1 MAHSKHE
8 WVDGELMTAEKL
20 NRDQDFLINSID
32 EKITGTQYYDE
43 ITYEKYLDS
52 TTNTYYSIITVP
64 HLDKKGKIIKIKNGF
79 SKDKFGS
86 EFETILDFKKR
97 HKNASLIINAT
108 PWAVETGKIKGRVIA
123 DGVAL
128 QTSPIAWGNE
138 TLGLLPSGE
147 LKTYKNSVGIA
158 DILAEGVTDAW
169 AGFFSLIVD
178 HQKVDYLKAAATYP
192 NINAINS
199 HQVITQMDNLDL
211 KIFSFGG
218 NTKNRKGFTL
228 DDTYRVLSQYNL
240 KFAYNLDGGGST
252 STILNGVYTSDLQ
265 DDFGRSMRKV
275 PSFMYFEKDDEDL
288 KNANIVSDDQSLEA
302 SKNGNAAYRKVFDD
316 ILAPDQDVLNMQLNI
331 KQIPFS
337 DISTILNS
345 LSTYRGT
352 WKNAGGNVVGLP
364 TDTNSGHYTIF
375 EIIDYSAT
383 SGIIRCTRY
392 AENRTWQAGVKDGVI
407 TAWKEL

>member
-1 MAHSKHE
+1 MNYSKHN
-8 WVDGELMTAEKL
+8 WTDGELMTADKL
-20 NRDQDFLINSID
+20 NDFSI
-32 EKITGTQYYDE
+32 EVKEGTQYYDE
-43 ITYEKYLDS
+43 ITYDKYLDS

-64 HLDKKGKIIKIKNGF
+64 YLDKNGKRIKIKNGF
-79 SKDKFGS
+79 SGDKFGS
-86 EFETILDFKKR
+86 EPETILDFKKR
-97 HKNASLIINAT
+97 HENASLIINAM
-108 PWAVETGKIKGRVIA
+108 PWVVETGEIQGRVIA

-138 TLGLLPSGE
+138 TLGLLPTGE
-147 LKTYKNSVGIA
+147 LKTYTNSVSIN
-158 DILAEGVTDAW
+158 DILAEGVTDGW

-178 HQKVDYLKAAATYP
+178 HEKVDYLSHQTTYP

-199 HQVITQMDNLDL
+199 HQVIAQMDNLDL
-211 KIFSFGG
+211 KIFTFGG
-218 NTKNRKGFTL
+218 NTKNRPGFTL

-252 STILNGVYTSDLQ
+252 STILNGVYTSDLK

-275 PSFMYFEKDDEDL
+275 PSFIYFEKDDEDL
-288 KNANIVSDDQSLEA
+288 KNVNIVSDDQSVEA

-316 ILAPDQDVLNMQLNI
+316 ILSPTQDVLNMQLDI

-352 WKNAGGNVVGLP
+352 WKNAGGDVVGLP
-364 TDTNSGHYTIF
+364 TDTYSGHFTIF
-375 EIIDYSAT
+375 EIIDYSST

-392 AENRTWQAGVKDGVI
+392 AENRTWQAGVNAGVI
-407 TAWKEL
+407 SAWKEL